1 MNWRV
6 LAFPHFILLSLLCL
20 AEKAFMATAVRVGT
34 VQPVVP
40 FPVSSNASQMQV
52 RKRNGSLEPADVNK
66 IGGAVERQ
74 REL

>member
-20 AEKAFMATAVRVGT
+20 AERALMATAVRVGT
-34 VQPVVP
+34 VQSVVP